1 MLAIPYRDRILQDER
16 ELHQFLLTCQEKSR
30 SKGCLQI
37 VSLSQEINHID
48 PLAICQKI
56 AQPNQIHFY
65 WENPR
70 KQEAIAGYGTA
81 QSLTIETEAPLTRF
95 EQSQQ
100 FIQDCQ
106 KQIVKVGD
114 LHLPF
119 SGPHFFCS
127 FTFVAK
133 KSSNHSPF
141 PSATIFLPKLQ
152 IAQKK
157 GRCVLVANLAIS
169 PHTDIAFTIKQL
181 KQQIKTIN
189 SSAPLKLNF
198 RSKDHKQFNKD
209 SKSDSSHQFTSA
221 VASALKS
228 IKANK
233 FSKIVLAHALDVTS
247 PEPFKL
253 INSLYNL
260 RKRHPDCYIFSLS
273 NGQGDNFVG
282 ASPERLIS
290 IQNNQLV
297 TDALAGS
304 APRGKSFCEDMRLA
318 SQLFHSQKERR
329 EHRAVSNFITQRLLE
344 SGLKPFQYPL
354 RVLRLSNIQHLWTKI
369 TAEVPENINLLDI
382 VAQLHPTPAVA
393 GVPTPVA
400 CEEICRYENF
410 DRSLYAAPLGWVD
423 YQGNGEFIVGI
434 RSALIRKNSAR
445 LYAGAGIVAGSQPRK
460 EFAEV
465 QIKLQAILKSLT

>member
-1 MLAIPYRDRILQDER
+1 MLAIPYRDQILQDEQ
-16 ELHQFLLTCQEKSR
+16 ELYKFLLTCHEKSR

-48 PLAICQKI
+48 PLAVCQKI

-81 QSLTIETEAPLTRF
+81 QSLTLGTGTRF
-95 EQSQQ
+95 IKSQQ

-106 KQIVKVGD
+106 KNIVKFGD

-119 SGPHFFCS
+119 AGPHFFCS
-127 FTFVAK
+127 FTFVPK
-133 KSSNHSPF
+133 QSRLNCLF

-152 IAQKK
+152 IAKKK
-157 GRCVLVANLAIS
+157 GCCVLVANLAIS
-169 PHTDIAFTIKQL
+169 PHTDLVFTINQL
-181 KQQIKTIN
+181 KQQIKKIN
-189 SSAPLKLNF
+189 SSTLLKLQF
-198 RSKDHKQFNKD
+198 KSRQHKKFYKDPQAN
-209 SKSDSSHQFTSA
+209 SAHQFTSA

-228 IKANK
+228 IHAKK
-233 FSKIVLAHALDVTS
+233 FSKIVLAHAFDVTS

-290 IQNNQLV
+290 IQNNKLF

-318 SQLFHSQKERR
+318 SELFRSQKERR
-329 EHRAVSNFITQRLLE
+329 EHQAVSQFIIQRLLE
-344 SGLKPFQYPL
+344 LGLDPQQMAL
-354 RVLRLSNIQHLWTKI
+354 EVLRLSNIQHLRTKI
-369 TAEVPENINLLDI
+369 TAQVPENISLLDI
-382 VAQLHPTPAVA
+382 VSQLHPTPAVA
-393 GVPTPVA
+393 GVPTPIA

-423 YQGNGEFIVGI
+423 YQGNGDFIVGI
-434 RSALIRKNSAR
+434 RSALIKGNSAR
-445 LYAGAGIVAGSQPRK
+445 LYAGAGIVAGSQPHK

-465 QIKLQAILKSLT
+465 QIKLQAMLKSLV

>member
-1 MLAIPYRDRILQDER
+1 MLAIPYRDQILQDEQ
-16 ELHQFLLTCQEKSR
+16 ELYKFLLTCQEKSR

-48 PLAICQKI
+48 PLAVCQKI

-81 QSLTIETEAPLTRF
+81 QSLTLGTGTRF
-95 EQSQQ
+95 RQSQQ

-106 KQIVKVGD
+106 KQIVKFGD

-119 SGPHFFCS
+119 AGPHFFCS
-127 FTFVAK
+127 FTFVPK
-133 KSSNHSPF
+133 QSSANCPF

-152 IAQKK
+152 IAKKK

-169 PHTDIAFTIKQL
+169 PHTDLAFTINQL
-181 KQQIKTIN
+181 KQQIQIIN
-189 SSAPLKLNF
+189 SSTFLKLPFKSKQNKNF
-198 RSKDHKQFNKD
+198 HKDPKAN
-209 SKSDSSHQFTSA
+209 SPHQFTSA

-228 IKANK
+228 IQAKK

-304 APRGKSFCEDMRLA
+304 APRGKSFCEDMHLA
-318 SQLFHSQKERR
+318 SQLLKSKKERR
-329 EHRAVSNFITQRLLE
+329 EHQAVSQFITQHLMELGLE
-344 SGLKPFQYPL
+344 PQQMSLE
-354 RVLRLSNIQHLWTKI
+354 VLRLSNIQHLWTKI
-369 TAEVPENINLLDI
+369 TAKVPKNINLLDI

-393 GVPTPVA
+393 GVPTPIA

-434 RSALIRKNSAR
+434 RSALIRGNRAR
-445 LYAGAGIVAGSQPRK
+445 LYAGAGIVAGSQPQK
-460 EFAEV
+460 ELAEV
-465 QIKLQAILKSLT
+465 QIKLQAMLKSLI

>member
-70 KQEAIAGYGTA
+70 KQEAIAGYGTV
-81 QSLTIETEAPLTRF
+81 QSLTIETKARF
-95 EQSQQ
+95 RQSQQ

-119 SGPHFFCS
+119 AGPHFFCS

-133 KSSNHSPF
+133 KPSNNSPF

-152 IAQKK
+152 IAHKK
-157 GRCVLVANLAIS
+157 GRCVLVANLAIY
-169 PHTDIAFTIKQL
+169 PHTDIAFTINQL

-189 SSAPLKLNF
+189 SSVPLKLHF
-198 RSKDHKQFNKD
+198 TSKHHIQFSKNP
-209 SKSDSSHQFTSA
+209 KSDSSHQFTSA

-228 IKANK
+228 IQANK

-273 NGQGDNFVG
+273 NGRGDNFVG

-304 APRGKSFCEDMRLA
+304 APRGKSFCEDRRLA
-318 SQLFHSQKERR
+318 NQLFSSQKERR
-329 EHRAVSNFITQRLLE
+329 EHQAVSKFITQRLLE
-344 SGLKPFQYPL
+344 LGLKPLQYPL

-369 TAEVPENINLLDI
+369 TAEVPGDINLLDI

-393 GVPTPVA
+393 GVPTPIA
-400 CEEICRYENF
+400 CEEICRYESF
-410 DRSLYAAPLGWVD
+410 ERSLYAAPLGWVD

-434 RSALIRKNSAR
+434 RSALIRGNSAR

-465 QIKLQAILKSLT
+465 QIKLQAMLKSLI